1 MKRFLLFATALITS
15 VLTVSAQA
23 DNTVTVVYNGSTA
36 MVSVASNISS
46 YVTVESGTSSHVKL
60 VQSDQLTDMVGEITY
75 TLSGTSYDGEFYMEG
90 SYKATVEVNNLT
102 LANPSGPAINIQ
114 NGKRIKLG
122 AKNGTVSN
130 LTDGA
135 NETYNGC
142 VHCKGHLELKGKGTL
157 NIVGNSKHG
166 IYSKEYMQVKNLTL
180 NVMAAAKDGL
190 HCKEYFLMES
200 GNVTITGAADD
211 GIQVELAGDASTG
224 TTADHEDEDSGNFY
238 MADGVLAISSYEGKA
253 IKADGTITYSGG
265 EQRFDTSD
273 TVILASVDQLQA
285 AATGDVSVVYDL
297 NGRRMPSVK
306 NLPKGLYVVKQNGK
320 TTKVLVK

>member
-1 MKRFLLFATALITS
+1 
-15 VLTVSAQA
+15 
-23 DNTVTVVYNGSTA
+23 
-36 MVSVASNISS
+36 
-46 YVTVESGTSSHVKL
+46 
-60 VQSDQLTDMVGEITY
+60 
-75 TLSGTSYDGEFYMEG
+75 
-90 SYKATVEVNNLT
+90 
-102 LANPSGPAINIQ
+102 
-114 NGKRIKLG
+114 
-122 AKNGTVSN
+122 
-130 LTDGA
+130 
-135 NETYNGC
+135 
-142 VHCKGHLELKGKGTL
+142 
-157 NIVGNSKHG
+157 
-166 IYSKEYMQVKNLTL
+166 
-180 NVMAAAKDGL
+180 
-190 HCKEYFLMES
+190 MES

-285 AATGDVSVVYDL
+285 AATGDVSAVYDL